1 MRYLFDPTY
10 FLIIIGMAFAGY
22 AQWKVKSTF
31 SKYSEWET
39 SKGTTGR
46 QVAQAILQQT
56 LINNVQVEH
65 VSGDLTDH
73 YDSRHKVLRLSDATD
88 METSVAAVAVA
99 AHECGHAVQDAE
111 NYFPLRLRNALVPV
125 TQIGSAAAMP
135 VIIAGFIFQM
145 MGLVQFGIILFSL
158 VLVFQVVTLPVEFDA
173 SKRALEQVVD
183 LNIVDDQEHRHCR
196 KVLTAAALTYVAA
209 AVVAL
214 MEMLRFVFILL
225 NSNNRD

>member
-111 NYFPLRLRNALVPV
+111 NYFPLRLRNALV
-125 TQIGSAAAMP
+125 
-135 VIIAGFIFQM
+135 
-145 MGLVQFGIILFSL
+145 VQFGIILFSL

-173 SKRALEQVVD
+173 SARALKILEQNQ
-183 LNIVDDQEHRHCR
+183 LLAPEEMPAAR
-196 KVLTAAALTYVAA
+196 KVLNAAALTYVAA
-209 AVVAL
+209 ASATAL
-214 MEMLRFVFILL
+214 QLLRLIIL
-225 NSNNRD
+225 SSRNND

>member
-65 VSGDLTDH
+65 VSG
-73 YDSRHKVLRLSDATD
+73 ATD

-173 SKRALEQVVD
+173 SARALKILEQNQ
-183 LNIVDDQEHRHCR
+183 LLAPEEMPAAR
-196 KVLTAAALTYVAA
+196 KVLNAAALTYVAA
-209 AVVAL
+209 ASATAL
-214 MEMLRFVFILL
+214 QLLRLIIL
-225 NSNNRD
+225 SSRNND

>member
-1 MRYLFDPTY
+1 M
-10 FLIIIGMAFAGY
+10 
-22 AQWKVKSTF
+22 
-31 SKYSEWET
+31 
-39 SKGTTGR
+39 
-46 QVAQAILQQT
+46 
-56 LINNVQVEH
+56 
-65 VSGDLTDH
+65 TDH
-73 YDSRHKVLRLSDATD
+73 YASRHKVLRLSDATD

-173 SKRALEQVVD
+173 SARALKILEQNQ
-183 LNIVDDQEHRHCR
+183 LLAPEEMPAAR
-196 KVLTAAALTYVAA
+196 KVLNAAALTYVAA
-209 AVVAL
+209 ASATAL
-214 MEMLRFVFILL
+214 QLLRLIIL
-225 NSNNRD
+225 SSRNND

>member
-145 MGLVQFGIILFSL
+145 MGLALKI
-158 VLVFQVVTLPVEFDA
+158 
-173 SKRALEQVVD
+173 LEQNQ
-183 LNIVDDQEHRHCR
+183 LLAPEEMPAAR
-196 KVLTAAALTYVAA
+196 KVLNAAALTYVAA
-209 AVVAL
+209 ASATAL
-214 MEMLRFVFILL
+214 QLLRLIIL
-225 NSNNRD
+225 SSRNND

>member
-46 QVAQAILQQT
+46 QVAQ
-56 LINNVQVEH
+56 
-65 VSGDLTDH
+65 
-73 YDSRHKVLRLSDATD
+73 ATD

-135 VIIAGFIFQM
+135 VIFAGFIFQM

-173 SKRALEQVVD
+173 SARALKILEQNQ
-183 LNIVDDQEHRHCR
+183 LLAPEEMPAAR
-196 KVLTAAALTYVAA
+196 KVLNAAALTYVAA
-209 AVVAL
+209 ASATAL
-214 MEMLRFVFILL
+214 QLLRLIIL
-225 NSNNRD
+225 SSRNND

>member
-158 VLVFQVVTLPVEFDA
+158 VLVFQVVTLPVEFLA
-173 SKRALEQVVD
+173 PEEMPAA
-183 LNIVDDQEHRHCR
+183 R
-196 KVLTAAALTYVAA
+196 KVLNAAALTYVAA
-209 AVVAL
+209 ASATAL
-214 MEMLRFVFILL
+214 QLLRLIIL
-225 NSNNRD
+225 SSRNND